1 MPTSEE
7 FRENYYC
14 PAPSGKGDRKEL
26 TFTVAGGVKVYV
38 PIEHRTLEEQLI
50 KGNSQMC
57 EQRQGAKEGGGE

>member
-26 TFTVAGGVKVYV
+26 TFTMAGGVKVYV
-38 PIEHRTLEEQLI
+38 PIEHRTLEE
-50 KGNSQMC
+50 
-57 EQRQGAKEGGGE
+57 